1 MKPGKARDKVKA
13 QLRFAREQLQ
23 LATQAVLSARRS
35 IAEYKFSEYDFFGD
49 RGQILPTDS
58 VRASPSTK

>member
-1 MKPGKARDKVKA
+1 
-13 QLRFAREQLQ
+13 
-23 LATQAVLSARRS
+23 VLSARRS